1 MRNLGRRIGAAIRM
15 GLIWGAAWSA
25 AAFVVARVPGFDSD
39 LPFAFLFAPFGFVT
53 GILFFG
59 ILAMIEGRRAL
70 DRVPPVVF
78 AVAGAV
84 SGVLPSETALYGRFA
99 AGFVFVA
106 ALRGRAPGR
115 EALVFGTALALAGTA
130 SAVASLAMARRSG
143 TGNLPRPTAEPDRG
157 RT

>member
-84 SGVLPSETALYGRFA
+84 SGVLPG
-99 AGFVFVA
+99 VFVA